1 MKINKILILVLMM
14 ALLVTGG
21 IPGAAPELAYGATE
35 ITNPRDIVIAQPG
48 LTYTTSHKNIS
59 IYGASDWE
67 YPLTMNGETVP
78 TTEHGFFAVY
88 PALNPGENQFNFLNN
103 GKTKTVTITYKP
115 VTGGGTGGTQ
125 PPFDVNRYLY
135 LQGGKQL
142 IGTVVVNNGTRAF
155 DNLESS
161 RIGIPIAKGMQAQ
174 IIGEDKYFYV
184 LQDYSFVY
192 KSSME
197 VKEGNLAQNYVTKIQ
212 VSDNQQSGSA
222 EVSFTMNVPALYTYT
237 FDGNRMVL
245 TLYGSQHWAPI
256 DLSDNKLVSRITPI
270 TTNVSGG
277 CAYEIQLE
285 KGSRTNGVYIEFQK
299 GQMILGFKKAKTVEA
314 GSLKDIR
321 IYLDAGH
328 GGGDPG
334 AMGALRTL
342 GPTEKDINLAI
353 AKVTEEYL
361 KQRGAEVITTRQGD
375 TEASLAQ
382 RMALVTEHKP
392 DLSLS
397 IHSNSTAVSNNY
409 GTIRGYR
416 TYYTFELPVTGEEDA
431 VSFISRRTAELAGL
445 SFNAKNRSNLALART
460 QYCPAMIFEI
470 GFMSNPEDYE
480 WLLGKENQ
488 EKVGRAIGQATLE
501 WFEYQSGLP
510 AYDMD
515 SIKVFVNGEKVAF
528 DVEPFIESGRT
539 LVPIRRIF
547 EALGGEVTW
556 NEEEKMA
563 TVVRNGLVIKF
574 KIGDNRYMINDTE
587 HLMEVTA
594 RITEGGRTVVPLR
607 VLSEA
612 LGYQVDWE
620 EGTRTVFI
628 R

>member
-1 MKINKILILVLMM
+1 MKTRKILPLVLVIS
-14 ALLVTGG
+14 LLVTSG
-21 IPGAAPELAYGATE
+21 IYAAGPSPVYGATE

-48 LTYTTSHKNIS
+48 LNYTTSHKNIS

-67 YPLTMNGETVP
+67 YPLTMNGQTIP

-88 PALNPGENQFNFLNN
+88 PGLNPGVNQFVFLNN

-115 VTGGGTGGTQ
+115 VTGGGTGST
-125 PPFDVNRYLY
+125 PPFDINRYLY
-135 LQGGKQL
+135 LQGGKSL

-161 RIGIPIAKGMQAQ
+161 RIGIPVAKGMQAQ
-174 IIGEDKYFYV
+174 IIGEDKYFYI
-184 LQDYSFVY
+184 LQDYSFLY

-197 VKEGNLAQNYVTKIQ
+197 VKEGNLTQNYVTKVQ
-212 VSDNQQSGSA
+212 VADNLDAGSA
-222 EVSFTMNVPALYTYT
+222 EVAFTMNVPALYTHT

-256 DLSDNKLVSRITPI
+256 DLADNKLVSRITPV
-270 TTNVSGG
+270 TTSVPGA

-285 KGSRTNGVYIEFQK
+285 KGSKTNGIYVEYRN
-299 GQMILGFKKAKTVEA
+299 GQMILGFKKAKTIEA
-314 GSLKDIR
+314 GSLKGIR

-334 AMGALRTL
+334 ALGALRTL

-361 KQRGAEVITTRQGD
+361 TKRGAKVITTRQGD
-375 TEASLAQ
+375 TDASLAQ
-382 RMALVTEHKP
+382 RMAMVVEHKP

-409 GTIRGYR
+409 GAIQGYR

-431 VSFISRRTAELAGL
+431 VSFISRRTAELVGL
-445 SFNAKNRSNLALART
+445 SYNNKNRSNLALART

-480 WLLGKENQ
+480 WLLRAENQ

-510 AYDMD
+510 AYDKD

-528 DVEPFIESGRT
+528 DVEPFIESSRT

-556 NEEEKMA
+556 NEEQKTA
-563 TVVRNGLVIKF
+563 TVVRNGRIIKF
-574 KIGDNRYMINDTE
+574 KIGDNRYMIDDTE

-594 RITEGGRTVVPLR
+594 RIIEGGRTVVPLR

-612 LGYQVDWE
+612 LGYQVEWDD
-620 EGTRTVFI
+620 GSRTIFI